1 MRKCFFLL
9 YIIILVLGCTAC
21 NKTEKEKINVEP
33 EISQMKAI
41 CELATM
47 ECYFHNVAKYY
58 EEDAQ
63 GSLWWKKDKHF
74 WIEYSGVV
82 TLGIDVSLLDIEV
95 NDDIVT
101 ISLPEA
107 KVLGNKVDET
117 TLTEDSFIVETGSA
131 EVKAEDQTKAY
142 EEAQRNMVEAASND
156 TALLNSA
163 RQRAQILLEDYV
175 NNIGN
180 AVGKEYKINWVYV
193 DSGEKKNDN
202 NMGMENTSEI
212 ETE

>member
-1 MRKCFFLL
+1 MKKRIFLL
-9 YIIILVLGCTAC
+9 FIIILALGCTAC
-21 NKTEKEKINVEP
+21 NKIENEKINVEP

-82 TLGIDVSLLDIEV
+82 TLGIDVSQLDIEV
-95 NDDIVT
+95 DGDVVT
-101 ISLPEA
+101 ITLPEA

-117 TLTEDSFIVETGSA
+117 TLTENSFIVETGSA
-131 EVKAEDQTKAY
+131 EVKAEDQKKAF

-156 TALLNSA
+156 SALLNSA

-180 AVGKEYKINWVYV
+180 VVGKVYKINWVYV
-193 DSGEKKNDN
+193 DSDEKKIDKNID
-202 NMGMENTSEI
+202 MENTSDI